1 MKFTDE
7 FEKREW
13 LARQAL
19 KELQEIYPEYF
30 KWEIH
35 FTEGKYDD
43 YDAYYFIL
51 DIEKQNIKKRV
62 WIELKIRDTEYD
74 TYILEKKKLNQ
85 LIKKRDSMFLTKDDV
100 EFIYINFTPT
110 RTIIWNITNI
120 KDEKQLER
128 KVMNKATSIS
138 RDDKKNKE
146 IYYLY
151 PSEGKI
157 LNYVLNEKNLLRRYD
172 EYLLDKV
179 KEMIKKKPG
188 LEDILFG

>member
-1 MKFTDE
+1 MKFTDD

-19 KELQEIYPEYF
+19 KELQDIYPEYF
-30 KWEIH
+30 KWQIH

-85 LIKKRDSMFLTKDDV
+85 LIKKRDDMFLTSDDV
-100 EFIYINFTPT
+100 EFLYINYTPT

-120 KDEKQLER
+120 KDERQLER

-146 IYYLY
+146 IYYLK

-157 LNYVLNEKNLLRRYD
+157 LNYILNEKTLLRRYD

-188 LEDILFG
+188 LEDILFS